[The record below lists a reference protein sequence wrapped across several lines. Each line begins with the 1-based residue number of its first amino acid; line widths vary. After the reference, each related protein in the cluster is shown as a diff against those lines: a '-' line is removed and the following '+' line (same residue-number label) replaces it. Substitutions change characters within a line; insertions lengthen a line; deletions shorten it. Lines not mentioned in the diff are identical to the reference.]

1 MGNFFSVSSWNDVDT
16 NTSMNKKSNA
26 APTAQPSGGG
36 GKHRRNKT
44 RKVKSRVIS
53 RK

>member
-1 MGNFFSVSSWNDVDT
+1 MGNFFSVSSWNDVEV
-16 NTSMNKKSNA
+16 NTNKKPNV
-26 APTAQPSGGG
+26 APTATAPSG